1 MNKRGGRMKIDEFVL
16 KLGKKMEKKPLLFW
30 LIMNAFFLLIS
41 IFLFHPYF
49 ETNDDAIMA
58 LMAEGAYGQ
67 REEHL
72 VYMSIFAGKLL
83 KLLYGL
89 CPSIRWYSLVQYG
102 VLFSAFTGITYVL
115 ARSKREG
122 DGYFTALIFL
132 LAFFTEGYV
141 ALQYTK
147 TGAIAAFGAYALL
160 FYGADRKSKKS
171 IGVGIL
177 LGIVSSCLRFKS
189 FLVTLPFGA
198 GVGIFQLYKL
208 WKRPEIEKKEKKEVL
223 RNYVLVFA
231 CFFGFIFFLENVNL
245 SSYKRTEGWKEYW
258 AFNKKREEVMD
269 YQKLDYVRFGEVFE
283 GEGVSENDVLSYSTW
298 QFAAPDI
305 FHLEWLE
312 NILDA
317 TNVPITGETISKFV
331 RDYAGELYKFLYSLN
346 TYVIGG
352 VSMFL
357 IKIFYGKRRDLLP
370 AVYGLCLF
378 FLLTGYFLLKG
389 RWTYRTSVIF
399 FMGMFFLLVFY
410 WENKVES
417 SLGEGK
423 TAMKVLLGVLIF
435 LNAGI
440 WMKNTFDYKREVR
453 ESMSRISQFNE
464 MISRDKE
471 HFYLIDTFTDPTF
484 YQWTV
489 FSPEE
494 IGCYDNVSSFGTW
507 MTNSPIALNI
517 LKKYGI
523 DNCYKGAYMVPEA
536 LVVDNFFIKEKL
548 LYIKEH
554 YGVNTKAKEVE
565 EAFGFHI
572 YKVEEEKK

>member
-1 MNKRGGRMKIDEFVL
+1 MKINEVAL
-16 KLGKKMEKKPLLFW
+16 KIGKEMKKRPLPFW
-30 LIMNAFFLLIS
+30 LTVNIFFLFVS

-72 VYMSIFAGKLL
+72 VYMSIFAGKLF
-83 KLLYGL
+83 KFLYGL
-89 CPSIRWYSLVQYG
+89 CPSLRWYSLVQYG
-102 VLFSAFTGITYVL
+102 VLLSAFTGITYVL
-115 ARSKREG
+115 ARRGREG
-122 DGYFTALIFL
+122 DGNFTALIFL

-147 TGAIAAFGAYALL
+147 TGAIAVFGAYALI
-160 FYGADRKSKKS
+160 FYGFDRRSKKS

-177 LGIVSSCLRFKS
+177 LGIGGSFLRFKS
-189 FLVTLPFGA
+189 FLVTVPFGA
-198 GVGIFQLYKL
+198 GIGFFQLYKL
-208 WKRPEIEKKEKKEVL
+208 WKRPEIEKKEKLEAL
-223 RNYVLVFA
+223 RSYLLVFL
-231 CFFGFIFFLENVNL
+231 CFFGLIFFLENVNL
-245 SSYKRTEGWKEYW
+245 SFYKRTEGWKEYW

-269 YQKLDYVRFGEVFE
+269 YQKLDYVRFGEIFE
-283 GEGVSENDVLSYSTW
+283 GEGVSENDVRSYSTW

-312 NILDA
+312 NILNV
-317 TNVPITGETISKFV
+317 TNVPVTGETIGKFV
-331 RDYAGELYKFLYSLN
+331 RDYAGEMYKFLYGLN

-352 VSMFL
+352 VSMIL
-357 IKIFYGKRRDLLP
+357 IKVFYGKRKNLLP
-370 AVYGLCLF
+370 AFYGLCLF
-378 FLLTGYFLLKG
+378 FLLTGYFLFKG

-410 WENKVES
+410 WKNKGES
-417 SLGEGK
+417 NLGEGK

-435 LNAGI
+435 LNIGI
-440 WMKNTFDYKREVR
+440 WMKNTFDYKKEVR
-453 ESMSRISQFNE
+453 ENMNRISQFNE
-464 MISRDKE
+464 KISKDKE
-471 HFYLIDTFTDPTF
+471 HLYLIDTFTDPTF

-489 FSPEE
+489 FCPKEM
-494 IGCYDNVSSFGTW
+494 GCYDNVSSFGTW
-507 MTNSPIALNI
+507 MTNSPIAFNI
-517 LKKYGI
+517 LKKYGV

-548 LYIKEH
+548 LYMKEH
-554 YGVNTKAKEVE
+554 YGVKAEAKEVE
-565 EAFGFHI
+565 DAFGFHI

>member
-1 MNKRGGRMKIDEFVL
+1 MKLRGLALKIGE
-16 KLGKKMEKKPLLFW
+16 KMEKNPLLFW
-30 LIMNAFFLLIS
+30 VSVNIFFLLVS

-67 REEHL
+67 REEYL
-72 VYMSIFAGKLL
+72 VYMSIFAGKLF
-83 KLLYGL
+83 KFLYGL
-89 CPSIRWYSLVQYG
+89 YPSIRWYSLVQYG

-115 ARSKREG
+115 AKRGRGG
-122 DGYFTALIFL
+122 DGNFVPFIFL

-141 ALQYTK
+141 SLQYTK
-147 TGAIAAFGAYALL
+147 TGAIAAFGAYALI
-160 FYGADRKSKKS
+160 FYGLDIRSKKS
-171 IGVGIL
+171 IGAGIL
-177 LGIVSSCLRFKS
+177 LGIGSSFLRFKS
-189 FLVTLPFGA
+189 FLVTVPFGA
-198 GVGIFQLYKL
+198 GIGVFQIYKL
-208 WKRPEIEKKEKKEVL
+208 WKDPEMEKKEKVEVL
-223 RNYVLVFA
+223 RNYILVFV
-231 CFFGFIFFLENVNL
+231 CFFCLIFFLEYVNL
-245 SSYKRTEGWKEYW
+245 SFYKGTEGWKEYW

-269 YQKLDYVRFGEVFE
+269 YQKLDYIRFGEIFE

-312 NILDA
+312 KILDA
-317 TNVPITGETISKFV
+317 TNVPITGKTIGKFV
-331 RDYAGELYKFLYSLN
+331 RDYAGEMYKFLYSLN

-357 IKIFYGKRRDLLP
+357 IKILYGKRRSLLP
-370 AVYGLCLF
+370 AFYGMCLF
-378 FLLTGYFLLKG
+378 FLLTGYFLFKG

-410 WENKVES
+410 WKKKGES
-417 SLGEGK
+417 SLEKGK
-423 TAMKVLLGVLIF
+423 TAVTVLLGVLIF
-435 LNAGI
+435 LNVGI
-440 WMKNTFDYKREVR
+440 WMKNTFDYRKEVR
-453 ESMSRISQFNE
+453 ENMNRISQFNE
-464 MISRDKE
+464 MISKDKE
-471 HFYLIDTFTDPTF
+471 HLYLIDTFTDPTF

-489 FSPEE
+489 FCPKE

-507 MTNSPIALNI
+507 MTNSPIALKT

-523 DNCYKGAYMVPEA
+523 DNCYKGAYIVPEA

-548 LYIKEH
+548 LYLKEH
-554 YGVNTKAKEVE
+554 YDVNAEAKKVE

-572 YKVEEEKK
+572 YKVEGEKK

>member
-1 MNKRGGRMKIDEFVL
+1 
-16 KLGKKMEKKPLLFW
+16 
-30 LIMNAFFLLIS
+30 
-41 IFLFHPYF
+41 
-49 ETNDDAIMA
+49 
-58 LMAEGAYGQ
+58 
-67 REEHL
+67 
-72 VYMSIFAGKLL
+72 
-83 KLLYGL
+83 
-89 CPSIRWYSLVQYG
+89 
-102 VLFSAFTGITYVL
+102 
-115 ARSKREG
+115 
-122 DGYFTALIFL
+122 
-132 LAFFTEGYV
+132 
-141 ALQYTK
+141 
-147 TGAIAAFGAYALL
+147 
-160 FYGADRKSKKS
+160 
-171 IGVGIL
+171 
-177 LGIVSSCLRFKS
+177 
-189 FLVTLPFGA
+189 
-198 GVGIFQLYKL
+198 
-208 WKRPEIEKKEKKEVL
+208 
-223 RNYVLVFA
+223 
-231 CFFGFIFFLENVNL
+231 
-245 SSYKRTEGWKEYW
+245 
-258 AFNKKREEVMD
+258 
-269 YQKLDYVRFGEVFE
+269 
-283 GEGVSENDVLSYSTW
+283 
-298 QFAAPDI
+298 
-305 FHLEWLE
+305 
-312 NILDA
+312 
-317 TNVPITGETISKFV
+317 
-331 RDYAGELYKFLYSLN
+331 
-346 TYVIGG
+346 
-352 VSMFL
+352 MFL